1 MKTEMSATDA
11 LLTRRSVRNFLSGPV
26 SEEELKAILRAGMFA
41 PSAHNRR
48 TWEFITVTKRAVLNE
63 LSVMSRYWGML
74 KEAPL
79 CIVTC
84 GYSLGIL
91 PKDEEFLV
99 QNSAAAT
106 ENMLLMAHSLGLG
119 AVWLGICRERPYY
132 ESVKELLKIPAD
144 VRVVSLMAVG
154 RPKGELPERAKPLE
168 RFEAQKWHRECY

>member
-1 MKTEMSATDA
+1 MKTEMNAIDA
-11 LLTRRSVRNFLSGPV
+11 ILTRRSVRSFLNTPV

-48 TWEFITVTKRAVLNE
+48 TWEFITVTERPLLNE

-84 GYSLGIL
+84 GYSPGIK
-91 PKDEEFLV
+91 PEDEEFLI
-99 QNSAAAT
+99 QNSSAAT

-132 ESVKELLKIPAD
+132 NSVKALLKIPAD

-154 RPKGELPERAKPLE
+154 RPKAELAPRALPLE
-168 RFEAQKWHRECY
+168 RFEAEKWHRERY